1 MVKGQV
7 VVRTAWVKNRAE
19 EVQGASGQLE
29 KQPKEALVEKVS
41 SAGGMLHL
49 MVVEEANAQA
59 WEMKSKGPG
68 HRY

>member
-7 VVRTAWVKNRAE
+7 VVRTAWGRNQAE
-19 EVQGASGQLE
+19 EVEGASEHLE
-29 KQPKEALVEKVS
+29 KQPKEALLEKVFF
-41 SAGGMLHL
+41 AGGMLHL

-59 WEMKSKGPG
+59 RERTSKSPG